1 MTNLD
6 NDVLEARL
14 RETLRF
20 VAAGPI
26 GPGQM
31 PAVAG
36 RPRPRIA
43 RRVTA
48 VLMAA
53 AILVVFFVPLPHV
66 SLFKSLVAPAK
77 VATPSPVGVVSG
89 IAALSSLERLELAAA
104 NKAWAGVGSSS
115 LPVLVG
121 TSVQMSPN
129 AGFTNG
135 DTKLAFG
142 LGRITAPT
150 RFPSSPVRDRGW
162 AVISAER
169 ALRLL
174 KTPTPPVH
182 PVYTGPPDKVLRVHL
197 GTDIWETAHGRLRL
211 PAWLFTVSGLRGTA
225 SVLALSPSD
234 LFQPRHVSEPS
245 PGPDQV
251 PNVSVGSASLEGAG
265 RTITIGFVGGIVGTT
280 GCDDTYKAR
289 VVQEKAIV
297 VVFVVETRV
306 IPSGMLCS
314 AVGYGDHLSV
324 RLARPIG
331 SRVLVDGAS
340 ASAVPVPRSH
350 AVPPT
355 TKPLPVVD
363 LSATP
368 AGWVPVAYGD
378 AQVSVPGAFSVFY
391 PGQDPCESFSTPGA
405 LFVAPI
411 PGFKRICPAPGHP
424 RATLVRL
431 VPYGGVPQKTAG
443 EKLIIVNGVPAYFVP
458 PSSAKPFISYF
469 VPSLG
474 VLVTG
479 SGPMARRVLDTLTCS
494 PRAVAL
500 ASGGAAAV
508 PSSWRSLTFA
518 GLRFSVPAS
527 WPVQRTN
534 LWNVCGPVQI
544 AVAEGVTLDTDQVF
558 QALPCPGPL
567 PYAVVPSNGV
577 RVDTGRSHSL
587 SALVGSFS
595 PGGTC
600 LHTGGLKACPSST
613 PHYSVLLLR
622 VSVPGRAA
630 PVFVSIGLAGS
641 GMVART
647 ILYSLRAATP
657 SEARASVGGT
667 LVRVGGPAPGSAVA
681 LPGQVTAK
689 NSFGHKFTV
698 TVAKRGQFVLSIPAG
713 VYELTGR
720 SPMVT
725 VNGAEMTCAATQPV
739 RVKSGQETRGVEV
752 ICSIK

>member
-1 MTNLD
+1 
-6 NDVLEARL
+6 
-14 RETLRF
+14 
-20 VAAGPI
+20 
-26 GPGQM
+26 
-31 PAVAG
+31 
-36 RPRPRIA
+36 
-43 RRVTA
+43 
-48 VLMAA
+48 MAA

-89 IAALSSLERLELAAA
+89 IAALSSLERQELAAA

-121 TSVQMSPN
+121 ASVQMSPN

-142 LGRITAPT
+142 LGRITPPT
-150 RFPSSPVRDRGW
+150 RFPSSPVRDGRW
-162 AVISAER
+162 TIMSAQR
-169 ALRLL
+169 ALHLL

-197 GTDIWETAHGRLRL
+197 GTDTWETAHGSLRL
-211 PAWLFTVSGLRGTA
+211 PSWLFSVSGLRGSA
-225 SVLALSPSD
+225 SVLALAPSE

-245 PGPDQV
+245 PGP
-251 PNVSVGSASLEGAG
+251 NVSVSTASIGRGG

-289 VVQEKAIV
+289 VVQEKATV

-306 IPSGMLCS
+306 IPSGLLCL
-314 AVGYGDHLSV
+314 AVGYRDHLSV
-324 RLARPIG
+324 KLTRPIG
-331 SRVLVDGAS
+331 SRVLVDGVS
-340 ASAVPVPRSH
+340 ASAVPVPTSR

-355 TKPLPVVD
+355 TKPLPVVE

-368 AGWVPVAYGD
+368 AGWVPVAYDD
-378 AQVSVPGAFSVFY
+378 AQVSVPASFSVFY
-391 PGQDPCESFSTPGA
+391 PGQNPCESFSTPGA
-405 LFVAPI
+405 LFLAPVSVKMLCI
-411 PGFKRICPAPGHP
+411 APGHP

-431 VPYGGVPQKTAG
+431 VPYGGVPPKTAG
-443 EKLIIVNGVPAYFVP
+443 EKLIIVNGVPVYFVP
-458 PSSAKPFISYF
+458 PSNAKPFISYF
-469 VPSLG
+469 VPSLA
-474 VLVTG
+474 VLVAG
-479 SGPMARRVLDTLTCS
+479 SGPMARRVLDTLTRS
-494 PRAVAL
+494 PRSVVL
-500 ASGGAAAV
+500 AKGPASSV
-508 PSSWRSLTFA
+508 PSSWRSVTFA
-518 GLRFSVPAS
+518 GLWLSVPAT
-527 WPVQRTN
+527 WPVQRTKTWN
-534 LWNVCGPVQI
+534 LCGPVQI
-544 AVAEGVTLDTDQVF
+544 ALAQGVTLDTDKAF
-558 QALPCPGPL
+558 LALPCPAPS
-567 PYAVVPSNGV
+567 PFAVKSSDGV
-577 RVDTGRSHSL
+577 RVDTGESHSL

-595 PGGTC
+595 RGGTC
-600 LHTGGLKACPSST
+600 LHIGGLKACPSRT
-613 PHYSVLLLR
+613 PDYSVLLLR

-657 SEARASVGGT
+657 SEARGSVGGT

-681 LPGQVTAK
+681 LPGQVTAE

-698 TVAKRGQFVLSIPAG
+698 TVGKRGQFVLSLPAG
-713 VYELTGR
+713 VYQLTGR

-725 VNGAEMTCAATQPV
+725 VDGAEMTCAATQPV

-752 ICSIK
+752 ICSIS

>member
-1 MTNLD
+1 
-6 NDVLEARL
+6 
-14 RETLRF
+14 
-20 VAAGPI
+20 
-26 GPGQM
+26 
-31 PAVAG
+31 
-36 RPRPRIA
+36 
-43 RRVTA
+43 
-48 VLMAA
+48 MAA

-77 VATPSPVGVVSG
+77 VATPSPVGVVTG
-89 IAALSSLERLELAAA
+89 ITDLSSLERHELAAA
-104 NKAWAGVGSSS
+104 NKAWAGVGSSG
-115 LPVLVG
+115 LPILVG
-121 TSVQMSPN
+121 ASVQMSPN

-142 LGRITAPT
+142 LGRITPPT
-150 RFPSSPVRDRGW
+150 RFPSSPVRDRRW
-162 AVISAER
+162 TIISAQR

-197 GTDIWETAHGRLRL
+197 GTDVWETAHGSLRL
-211 PAWLFTVSGLRGTA
+211 PAWLFSVSGLRGTV
-225 SVLALSPSD
+225 SVLALSPSE
-234 LFQPRHVSEPS
+234 LFQPRHVSEPP
-245 PGPDQV
+245 PG
-251 PNVSVGSASLEGAG
+251 PNVSVRTASLGGMG
-265 RTITIGFVGGIVGTT
+265 RTMTVGFVGGRIGMT

-306 IPSGMLCS
+306 IPSGMLCF
-314 AVGYGDHLSV
+314 AVAYGDHLSV
-324 RLARPIG
+324 RLTRPIG

-340 ASAVPVPRSH
+340 ARAVPVPTSH
-350 AVPPT
+350 AVSPT

-368 AGWVPVAYGD
+368 AGWVPVAYDD
-378 AQVSVPGAFSVFY
+378 AQVSVPASFSVFY

-424 RATLVRL
+424 QATLVRL

-443 EKLIIVNGVPAYFVP
+443 EKLIIVNGVPVYFVP

-500 ASGGAAAV
+500 ASSGAAAV

-587 SALVGSFS
+587 SELVGSFS
-595 PGGTC
+595 RGGTC
-600 LHTGGLKACPSST
+600 LHSGGLKACPSRT
-613 PHYSVLLLR
+613 PDYSILLLG
-622 VSVPGRAA
+622 VKLPGRVK

-647 ILYSLRAATP
+647 ILYSLAAATP
-657 SEARASVGGT
+657 SEARGSLAGT

-681 LPGQVTAK
+681 LPGQVTAES
-689 NSFGHKFTV
+689 SFGHKFTV
-698 TVAKRGQFVLSIPAG
+698 RVGKSGRFVLSLPAG
-713 VYELTGR
+713 VYGLTGR

-725 VNGAEMTCAATQPV
+725 VDGAEMTCFSPKPV
-739 RVKSGQETRGVEV
+739 RVKSGQETRGIEV
-752 ICSIK
+752 ICSIS